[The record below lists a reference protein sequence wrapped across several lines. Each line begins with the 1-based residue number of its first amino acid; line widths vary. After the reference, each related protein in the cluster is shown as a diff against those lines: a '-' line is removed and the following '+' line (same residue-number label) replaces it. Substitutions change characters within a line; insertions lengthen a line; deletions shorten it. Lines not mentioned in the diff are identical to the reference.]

1 MEVRCR
7 GDHGRFAACE
17 RSVRFGEGACKNAEA
32 QIKGLL
38 DRIVDASSPTIMTPC
53 ETRITK
59 LAREKIRLAD
69 RASRIVPPRGRF
81 EDFIELSL
89 EFPAKPWNIY
99 ESGGATMKRTVRL
112 LAFPEPL
119 RHARESGY
127 ELYKPRLSS
136 RC

>member
-1 MEVRCR
+1 
-7 GDHGRFAACE
+7 
-17 RSVRFGEGACKNAEA
+17 
-32 QIKGLL
+32 
-38 DRIVDASSPTIMTPC
+38 MTPC

-69 RASRIVPPRGRF
+69 RASRIVPQRGRF

-89 EFPAKPWNIY
+89 EFPAKPWNFY
-99 ESGGATMKRTVRL
+99 ENGGATMKRTVRR

-127 ELYKPRLSS
+127 EL
-136 RC
+136 